1 MMNSTTIR
9 SINDLKI
16 DDADQEDESK
26 VDQQTEIGDL
36 PIEMLYKILEHC
48 EVPTLLTCSMVSLIL
63 KVKI

>member
-1 MMNSTTIR
+1 MDPMMNSTTIR

-48 EVPTLLTCSMVSLIL
+48 EVSLVVDL
-63 KVKI
+63 